1 MERGVKRGDIWTVSG
16 GPDYAGKP
24 RPVVIVQDDRFD
36 ATDSVTACGFTSVG
50 TETPLARPEI
60 APTDDNG
67 LRMVSWL
74 MADKVTTVRKD
85 KLRDRI
91 GRLSPDDIRRLDRA
105 LIVFLGLA
113 G

>member
-1 MERGVKRGDIWTVSG
+1 MERGVKRGEIWTVSG

-36 ATDSVTACGFTSVG
+36 ATGSITVCGFTSVG
-50 TETPLARPEI
+50 TDTPLARPRIE
-60 APTDDNG
+60 PTDDNG
-67 LRMVSWL
+67 LRIVSWL
-74 MADKVTTVRKD
+74 MADKITTVRKD

-91 GRLSPDDIRRLDRA
+91 GQLSTDDIRRLDRA
-105 LIVFLGLA
+105 LVVFLGLA

>member
-1 MERGVKRGDIWTVSG
+1 MKRGEIWTVSG

-36 ATDSVTACGFTSVG
+36 ATDSITVCGFTSSD
-50 TETPLARPEI
+50 TNTPLSRPRIE
-60 APTDDNG
+60 PTGDNG
-67 LRMVSWL
+67 LRIASWL
-74 MADKVTTVRKD
+74 MADKVTTVRKE

-91 GRLSPDDIRRLDRA
+91 GQLSTDDTRRLDRA
-105 LIVFLGLA
+105 LVVFLGLA